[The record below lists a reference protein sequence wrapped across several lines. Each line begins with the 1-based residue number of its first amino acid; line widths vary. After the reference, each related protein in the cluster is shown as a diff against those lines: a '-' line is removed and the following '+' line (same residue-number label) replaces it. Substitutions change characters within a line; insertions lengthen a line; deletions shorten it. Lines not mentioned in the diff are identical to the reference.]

1 MERWRLQARPEQLPP
16 DGAWR
21 TWYVVGG
28 RGSGKT
34 RTGAETLADWIGA
47 YPGQEWAVVA
57 PTFGAAKEPCVES
70 GTSGLLKWLG
80 PLVKNYNRSEGVLFL
95 EDGGKVFMDGANDGA
110 ERIQGKNLA
119 GAWCDEVGL
128 WEAGGWSQAWNESI
142 NFAVRFEPG
151 RIIATGTPKQGHPL
165 VKLLLESPHTVISR
179 MRTIDNAANLSR
191 ATIEGYYEMWEGTRL
206 GRQELEGE
214 FLEDSPG
221 ALWSMEQLESL
232 RLGDIE
238 LAEIRPY
245 LSRIVVGVDPSGS
258 RNEDTGTSEQGIV
271 VAGFSKHIGKG
282 YVLADL
288 TCHET
293 PERWAQVVCNAY
305 REYEADCVVAERNY
319 GGDMVRATIQASDS
333 NVPVKLVTA
342 SRGKL
347 PRAEPVAAKY
357 EQGKV
362 YHARG
367 LTKLEEQMTR
377 WVPGDPTQDSP
388 DRVDALVWALTE
400 LMLTGGTKVYSS
412 DEGERDVAPRWRG
425 DVVSTKHLD
434 EPSPWDEREPATAR
448 SYSSA

>member
-1 MERWRLQARPEQLPP
+1 MEGP
-16 DGAWR
+16 
-21 TWYVVGG
+21 
-28 RGSGKT
+28 
-34 RTGAETLADWIGA
+34 
-47 YPGQEWAVVA
+47 
-57 PTFGAAKEPCVES
+57 
-70 GTSGLLKWLG
+70 SGLLRALRGAFDPRRW
-80 PLVKNYNRSEGVLFL
+80 NRSTGSLTL
-95 EDGGKVFMDGANDGA
+95 LNGSRVFTDGADDGA
-110 ERIQGKNLA
+110 LRIQGKNLR

-128 WEAGGWSQAWNESI
+128 WKHGWDVAWRQSI
-142 NFAVRFEPG
+142 RFAVRLAPA
-151 RIIATGTPKQGHPL
+151 RIVVTGTPKQGHPL
-165 VKLLLESPHTVISR
+165 VKEILSNPRTVVSHMR
-179 MRTIDNAANLSR
+179 MLVNVDNLDADLVAEL
-191 ATIEGYYEMWEGTRL
+191 IEAYEGTRL

-214 FLEDSPG
+214 FLEESPG

-305 REYEADCVVAERNY
+305 REYEADCVLAERNY
-319 GGDMVRATIQASDS
+319 GGDMVRATIQASNP
-333 NVPVKLVTA
+333 NVPVRLVTA
-342 SRGKL
+342 SRGKML
-347 PRAEPVAAKY
+347 RADPVAAKY

-367 LTKLEEQMTR
+367 LTKLEEQMTT

-400 LMLTGGTKVYSS
+400 LMLTGGAKVYSS

-425 DVVSTKHLD
+425 GVVSTKHLD
-434 EPSPWDEREPATAR
+434 EPSPWDEREPATAG